1 MAADK
6 TTMDRRFTSSAKPFA
21 AIGAVHLRDARAETE
36 GESRKLLARHRSRT
50 EHTGKDC
57 ILKFALFATMLF
69 GLSALAPA
77 VSMAQTPAPMGAAA
91 TATLTAKIVAI
102 DSTNRLVTLQDAQ
115 GNTKTIQVGPGVTR
129 FSALKVGDMVTFT
142 YQESVALSIVKA
154 SAAAPM
160 AQATPTVTR
169 AAGDKPGGTISQT
182 QVATVTIASIDLTT
196 PSVTVTTQD
205 GKTISM
211 LVHDPANLNG
221 LKVGDVVQITYN
233 QALAISVK

>member
-1 MAADK
+1 
-6 TTMDRRFTSSAKPFA
+6 
-21 AIGAVHLRDARAETE
+21 
-36 GESRKLLARHRSRT
+36 
-50 EHTGKDC
+50 
-57 ILKFALFATMLF
+57 LKFALFATMLL

-77 VSMAQTPAPMGAAA
+77 ISMAQTPAPMGAAA
-91 TATLTAKIVAI
+91 TATVTAKIVAI
-102 DSTNRLVTLQDAQ
+102 DATNRLVTLQDAK
-115 GNTKTIQVGPGVTR
+115 GNMQTIQVGPGVTR

-154 SAAAPM
+154 GAAAPM

-169 AAGDKPGGTISQT
+169 TTGDKPGGTISQT
-182 QVATVTIASIDLTT
+182 QVATVTIASIDMTT

-211 LVHDPANLNG
+211 LVHDPANLTG